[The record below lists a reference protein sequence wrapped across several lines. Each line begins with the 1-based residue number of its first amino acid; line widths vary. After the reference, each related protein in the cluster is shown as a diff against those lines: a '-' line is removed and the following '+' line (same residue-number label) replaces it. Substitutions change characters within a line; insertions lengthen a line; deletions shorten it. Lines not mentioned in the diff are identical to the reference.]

1 MDSTRLSERHV
12 MVKEQLEKRGIQNP
26 WVLQAMLDIPRHF
39 FLPDEQHLKAYEDRP
54 IPIGQ
59 GQTISQPYIVAL
71 MVELIEPKDTDRV
84 LEVGLGSGYSASV
97 LRRVVKE
104 VYAIE
109 RDPLLLDEARRRL
122 ERLPFGQIHLKT
134 GDGTLGWSE
143 AAPFDAILVT
153 AGSPRIP
160 ETLLSQLKVGGVMV
174 VPVGNREEQK
184 LVRVVKSSETHFQEK
199 ELMAVRFVPLIGAEG
214 WPQ

>member
-1 MDSTRLSERHV
+1 MDTTRLGERHV

-26 WVLQAMLDIPRHF
+26 WILQAMLDIPRHF

-54 IPIGQ
+54 IPIGH
-59 GQTISQPYIVAL
+59 GQSVSQPYLVAF
-71 MVELIEPKDTDRV
+71 MIELIEPDPSHRV

-109 RDPLLLDEARRRL
+109 RDPLLLEETRRRL
-122 ERLPFGQIHLKT
+122 ERLPFGQIHLRA
-134 GDGTLGWSE
+134 GDGTLGWGE
-143 AAPFDAILVT
+143 EAPFDSILVT

-160 ETLLSQLKVGGVMV
+160 ETLLSQLKVGGAMV
-174 VPVGNREEQK
+174 VPVGSREEQK

-199 ELMAVRFVPLIGAEG
+199 ELMGVRFVPLVGAEG
-214 WPQ
+214 WPS